1 MADIAKLKARRE
13 ALKAQIAKIDAR
25 IAKIEKAEAEAQAR
39 EVLRVIRQHGLT
51 AEQVEALL
59 KSREAGPGA
68 VG

>member
-13 ALKAQIAKIDAR
+13 ALKAQIARIDAR
-25 IAKIEKAEAEAQAR
+25 ISKLEKAEAEAKAR
-39 EVLRVIRQHGLT
+39 EVLRLIRQHGLT

-59 KSREAGPGA
+59 KSREAAPGA